1 MLRAA
6 ARKAMAEKATCG
18 SVFGV
23 PLKGFIWGYMGV
35 LWGYI
40 GLRRYRACN

>member
-23 PLKGFIWGYMGV
+23 PLKGFILGCKVWGS
-35 LWGYI
+35 
-40 GLRRYRACN
+40 GLGFKV